1 MFKVDAKNQLRYW
14 ICAFCINQHA
24 SICGSSM
31 GVLDTVTQEVLPCCD
46 CATPKSLGE
55 MEIARNFYWYSY
67 TAFMGMLL
75 RIHIPQKWH
84 FEDDFPLDM
93 LISWRVYH
101 SY

>member
-1 MFKVDAKNQLRYW
+1 MISIFKVDVKNQLRYW

-55 MEIARNFYWYSY
+55 PGAVLVQLYS
-67 TAFMGMLL
+67 
-75 RIHIPQKWH
+75 IHGYVVKDIYRCFQK
-84 FEDDFPLDM
+84 
-93 LISWRVYH
+93 
-101 SY
+101 